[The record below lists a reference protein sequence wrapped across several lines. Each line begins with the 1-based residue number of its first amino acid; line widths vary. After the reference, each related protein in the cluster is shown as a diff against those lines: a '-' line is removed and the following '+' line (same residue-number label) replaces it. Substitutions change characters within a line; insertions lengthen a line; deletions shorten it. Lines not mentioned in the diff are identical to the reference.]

1 MLYSIS
7 HIGNVAFAKSGFS
20 WNADLDSIFSILSK
34 RFDNFN
40 GNGFYA
46 HPDEVQLRSEL
57 ARVPTLAH
65 LTEGVRGLRA
75 NGIVLHDLGLA
86 GLPEERRNAAL
97 YALTLMLGYPT
108 STDQRTGRVAWDV
121 RAKPAAVGGSRFTTF
136 SERVGSADMHTDSSF
151 YPMPEEQFILYV
163 VNAARCGGG
172 LSLVVDAADIYTELQ
187 RTPGG
192 RAAFDLLSTTPVPF
206 RVPAVYAAGEDNVE
220 VFVAPVFGP
229 VTRPRDRYS
238 VQPAPRFTMRW
249 RYDSIVKGLDARP
262 DLDTP
267 ALRDAVERMNEAAE
281 RGAARFSEQLPTDSL
296 MLVDNHYTL
305 HGRTTYTDEQRH
317 LIRIRIS
324 DVPNA
329 ERIGPSGVARD

>member
-1 MLYSIS
+1 MLSSIS
-7 HIGNVAFAKSGFS
+7 YIGNIASVKANFS
-20 WNADLDSIFSILSK
+20 WNEDLDAIFGILSQ

-40 GNGFYA
+40 DNGFYA
-46 HPDEVQLRSEL
+46 HPDEVELRKDL

-65 LTEGVRGLRA
+65 LTEGLRGLRA
-75 NGIVLHDLGLA
+75 NGVVLYGLGLE

-121 RAKPAAVGGSRFTTF
+121 RAAPVKEGGSRFTTF
-136 SERVGSADMHTDSSF
+136 SERVGRADMHTDSSF

-163 VNAARCGGG
+163 VNAARCHGGH
-172 LSLVVDAADIYTELQ
+172 SLLIDTESIYRALQ
-187 RTPGG
+187 RTPEG

-206 RVPAVYAAGEDNVE
+206 RVPAVYATGDDTVE
-220 VFVAPVFGP
+220 VFVSTVFSPSKARSFGA
-229 VTRPRDRYS
+229 RPG
-238 VQPAPRFTMRW
+238 PRFMMRW
-249 RYDSIVKGLDARP
+249 RYDSIIKGLDARP

-267 ALRDAVERMNEAAE
+267 ALRDAVELMNEAAE
-281 RGAARFSEQLPTDSL
+281 TGAERFIEQLPTDTL
-296 MLVDNHYTL
+296 MLVDNHHML
-305 HGRTTYTDEQRH
+305 HGRTTYTDERRH

-329 ERIGPSGVARD
+329 ERIGPSGVGRD